1 MVNFSLLTSA
11 RYTRGRKL
19 TIYVK
24 PRLSELFR
32 YPNNVWSR
40 RVRINGV
47 LLYNECALEGKDQAV
62 LPWGYLPLTVVLLGR
77 ACL

>member
-1 MVNFSLLTSA
+1 MVNFTLFTSA
-11 RYTRGRKL
+11 RYSRGRKL

-47 LLYNECALEGKDQAV
+47 LLYLFFSNC
-62 LPWGYLPLTVVLLGR
+62 LLAIQMGNSNDE
-77 ACL
+77 